1 MKKTFMNRLAMFS
14 TAFSVLALAACGNAG
29 DETASS
35 TAGSA
40 AAGEENV
47 KLGLI
52 TATTGGAAAYGISI
66 KEGAELAVE
75 KINAEGGAQIDLLIE
90 DEKGD
95 KNEAI
100 NAMNKLVHKDN
111 VLAVQGPMLSG
122 TMFAAGPIA
131 QQAGIVALG
140 TSTTADGI
148 TDIGDY
154 IFRNAVPEKLAVSAA
169 VKKSHEA
176 LGYKTVGIMYSQNND
191 QMVSVYNTLEAAF
204 AELGVEVVA
213 VETFADGDTDFSA
226 QLTKIKEINPDM
238 LAVASLYQEGAL
250 IMKKAR
256 SMGIDQQVI
265 GSNGFNSPELLKQAG
280 EAADGVIVGTPWF
293 PGKDSQIVKDFRE
306 AYVAKYER
314 EPDQFAAQAYDGIN
328 LLYTA
333 YQNSGS
339 ATDRAAFR
347 DALAAIEDFEGVT
360 GEFQFDEN
368 RDPQMEIQVLTVE
381 DGKFVELTK

>member
-1 MKKTFMNRLAMFS
+1 MKRKFINRLVKFS
-14 TAFSVLALAACGNAG
+14 AATFSMLALAGCATSAEAG
-29 DETASS
+29 KTAAKDS
-35 TAGSA
+35 
-40 AAGEENV
+40 EDV
-47 KLGLI
+47 KFGLI

-75 KINAEGGAQIDLLIE
+75 EINAKGGTQIDLLIE

-148 TDIGDY
+148 TDMGDY
-154 IFRNAVPEKLAVSAA
+154 IFRNAVPEALAVSAA
-169 VKKSHEA
+169 VEKSHEV

-204 AELGVEVVA
+204 KKAGVEVVA
-213 VETFADGDTDFSA
+213 IETFADGDTDFSA

-256 SMGIDQQVI
+256 SMGIDQPVI

-280 EAADGVIVGTPWF
+280 EAADGAIVGTPWF
-293 PGKDSQIVKDFRE
+293 PGKDSEIVKNFRE

-333 YQNSGS
+333 FENSGS

-360 GEFQFDEN
+360 GKFEFDEN
-368 RDPQMEIQVLTVE
+368 RDPKMDVQVLQVK
-381 DGKFVELTK
+381 DGEFVELTK